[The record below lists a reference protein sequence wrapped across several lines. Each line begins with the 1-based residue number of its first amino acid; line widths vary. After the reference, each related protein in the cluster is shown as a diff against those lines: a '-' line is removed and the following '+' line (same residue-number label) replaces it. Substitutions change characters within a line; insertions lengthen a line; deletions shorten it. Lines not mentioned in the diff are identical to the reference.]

1 MMIESNRQAN
11 ETQYEYEFHFVSLQN
26 RPAVHRVVSSSIDS
40 AFDYIAEH
48 YKEDKSY
55 SDVCISLEEALKI
68 LPEGQNL
75 CSYVQENDLVICGD
89 TDLFLRNPCYIFAK
103 ELLPSKQEETDRD
116 SEYSEIEADI

>member
-1 MMIESNRQAN
+1 MMIESNKQVN

-26 RPAVHRVVSSSIDS
+26 RPSVHRVVSSSIDS

-48 YKEDKSY
+48 YREDKSY

-68 LPEGQNL
+68 LPEGQNF

-103 ELLPSKQEETDRD
+103 ELLPSKQEETLENTD
-116 SEYSEIEADI
+116 IEEERED